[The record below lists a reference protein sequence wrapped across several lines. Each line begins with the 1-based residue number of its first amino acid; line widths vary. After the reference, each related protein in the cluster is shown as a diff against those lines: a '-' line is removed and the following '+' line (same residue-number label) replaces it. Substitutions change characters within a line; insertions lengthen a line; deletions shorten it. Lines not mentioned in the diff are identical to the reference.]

1 MMSVPVFEAKNR
13 LSELLTLVESGQEIA
28 ITRRGIPVAK
38 LVAAGVESSK
48 IDDVAQIFDHL
59 RALTTGLDLDGNLNA
74 IAREGLD

>member
-48 IDDVAQIFDHL
+48 IDDVAQIFDLL
-59 RALTTGLDLDGNLNA
+59 RALTTGLDLDGTLNA